1 MATYLQGVTDFIP
14 QYQPFTPDLNF
25 YDTVLKTKQN
35 QYDSNW
41 KQLNKVYGQYFYAD
55 LTRDDN
61 IKKKEELVKNIG
73 FNLQRVAGLDLS
85 LQQNVDQAV
94 QVFTPFYQDKS
105 LMKDMAYTKNWNN
118 QYNAAKNLKN
128 SGSEEERKLWWN
140 TGIREMEY
148 LRDEFKNASA
158 EQAMTFRSPDY
169 TSYVNASAEARKI
182 AKAAGIEAQTVKFSK
197 DGRFIITT
205 KNGQQIKEPLQKLFE
220 NELGKDPRIQAV
232 YKTQSYVNRKDYAFG
247 NAAQFGGDKNAAEMK
262 YLENN
267 YKILQNQNKKYY
279 LGLKDRDQKYND
291 KIAALEEK
299 MKSKKGSPQE
309 LMMLDDLKMNRD
321 INSQSLQRIEKE
333 YEQFKNGSS
342 TATTS
347 SGFENPYGDV
357 DALRRKV
364 DGGVAQMLMR
374 KDLDEA
380 AQIQSMRGYSQ
391 TIKTNPYALQAEKFR
406 NALALQSRKFSN
418 QRAMYKQ
425 KRKDQDIRDQIKYN
439 KEARKEAIA
448 NKKLENKALLDSG
461 LYENDIVEK
470 KFRVVN
476 GVKVFEDDPRLV
488 TMAQQATE
496 EKRKTDPN
504 AIVTPQDVYNDL
516 PAATEQIEMVVN
528 KDEFGMPALREKEET
543 KGASS
548 EITSMDG
555 TTDDNIDAVEVEQ
568 ATKAVRAQQARD
580 INSVIQSKKQTTM
593 DFLNFIKTE
602 SPQDYKDLTAGL
614 NFDTSFKELEQGKKL
629 ETNTTD
635 ILDLYKRIDN
645 YAKENKDVKNN
656 IGGYI
661 NNADLSNMINLKER
675 ADISANLDNLQA
687 IADWKT
693 STSGT
698 KVDFMKEMQAKGIP
712 LTHLSMQALAMG
724 KNGEAL
730 FNKTLAPPDFAK
742 LENLGK
748 PQGKA
753 PFQGA
758 FEGFV
763 DFINRG
769 AEAVYGEPLLS
780 SRDGISGK
788 IGDMVNIPKEDA
800 FSYVAREWKAFN
812 EKRSKGVPPI
822 IMENLGVTSKGTGV
836 HSDFTKAIDVGTG
849 LGYGAEVTRQVQ
861 KDISQSVAP
870 LSYSY
875 LGLGNPDEF
884 DSDMAEK
891 QEAFNKIAP
900 GVLNAYLAQQRTDN
914 LSHMIKYSGVSHGT
928 IGKEATILM
937 LDPKWIDDNT
947 GKTEDETKLFTP
959 EVAAGLKTNGFS
971 ITGAKGTFEHALAVG
986 TREDAID
993 IAIRNA
999 GPEGKTF
1006 ELAGDA
1012 SYNVKYDKLT
1022 KSYTTELSYL
1032 SLHEEGYSVISKPGT
1047 YDAGDW
1053 DQAYNE
1059 MDQYMK
1065 KQEEENT
1072 EAFNYLFPNKDKATW
1087 NDQQIKT
1094 WEDMRETIITNRYS
1108 NQGPVRWADRIDV
1121 VSGKADPKDRLT
1133 DRESLLIGEELRSK
1147 GIGGTERNPSE
1158 QALYNLKTGPYS
1170 RMTPDVES
1178 LSLAEGL
1185 YAGELSKY
1193 L

>member
-158 EQAMTFRSPDY
+158 EEAMTFRSPNY
-169 TSYVNASAEARKI
+169 TSYVNASVEARKI

-309 LMMLDDLKMNRD
+309 LMMLEDLKMNRD

-418 QRAMYKQ
+418 QRAMYEQ
-425 KRKDQDIRDQIKYN
+425 KRRDKLSDDRIKYN

-476 GVKVFEDDPRLV
+476 GVKVYEDDPRLV

-528 KDEFGMPALREKEET
+528 KDEFGMPALREKEEF

-548 EITSMDG
+548 ETTSMDG
-555 TTDDNIDAVEVEQ
+555 TTDDSIDAVEIKQ
-568 ATKAVRAQQARD
+568 AAESVRAQQAKG
-580 INSVIQSKKQTTM
+580 INSIILPKEQKTM
-593 DFLNFIKTE
+593 DFLEFIKTE
-602 SPQDYKDLTAGL
+602 SPEDYKYLTDGRDFKQTFADLKKDKYVKSNSKAVL
-614 NFDTSFKELEQGKKL
+614 N
-629 ETNTTD
+629 
-635 ILDLYKRIDN
+635 LYERIDN
-645 YAKENKDVKNN
+645 YAKQNKDLKNN

-661 NNADLSNMINLKER
+661 NNTDLASMISLKEK
-675 ADISANLDNLQA
+675 ADISAHQDNIQTVK
-687 IADWKT
+687 DWET
-693 STSGT
+693 SSRGT
-698 KVDFMKEMQAKGIP
+698 QDEFIKEMNAAGIP
-712 LTHLSMQALAMG
+712 LNNLSMQAIGMG
-724 KNGEAL
+724 K
-730 FNKTLAPPDFAK
+730 K
-742 LENLGK
+742 
-748 PQGKA
+748 
-753 PFQGA
+753 
-758 FEGFV
+758 
-763 DFINRG
+763 
-769 AEAVYGEPLLS
+769 GEPMFNTSIAPLLLLEEKQQEVAQTIFPGAKVFDYGS
-780 SRDGISGK
+780 RIIENFTGYKGLSGRDGISGF
-788 IGDMVNIPKEDA
+788 IGDALGVGKENPFNYVTQKWKE
-800 FSYVAREWKAFN
+800 FS

-836 HSDFTKAIDVGTG
+836 HSDFSTAIDVGTG

-861 KDISQSVAP
+861 NDISQSVEP

-884 DSDMAEK
+884 DGDMTEK

-914 LSHMIKYSGVSHGT
+914 LSHTIKYSGVSHGS

-971 ITGAKGTFEHALAVG
+971 ITGAKGTFDHALAVG
-986 TREDAID
+986 SREDAID

-1006 ELAGDA
+1006 ELPGDA
-1012 SYNVKYDKLT
+1012 SYNIKYDKLT
-1022 KSYTTELSYL
+1022 KSYTTELSML
-1032 SLHEEGYSVISKPGT
+1032 V
-1047 YDAGDW
+1047 
-1053 DQAYNE
+1053 
-1059 MDQYMK
+1059 
-1065 KQEEENT
+1065 
-1072 EAFNYLFPNKDKATW
+1072 
-1087 NDQQIKT
+1087 
-1094 WEDMRETIITNRYS
+1094 
-1108 NQGPVRWADRIDV
+1108 
-1121 VSGKADPKDRLT
+1121 LT
-1133 DRESLLIGEELRSK
+1133 DQDIKFKLNLVHIIQVIGIK
-1147 GIGGTERNPSE
+1147 YMFNRN
-1158 QALYNLKTGPYS
+1158 NT
-1170 RMTPDVES
+1170 
-1178 LSLAEGL
+1178 
-1185 YAGELSKY
+1185 
-1193 L
+1193 